1 MISISQT
8 VQDASMDKKKKE
20 KGKKKET
27 TSMKFNIQ
35 MLCYKL
41 EY

>member
-1 MISISQT
+1 MINILQT
-8 VQDASMDKKKKE
+8 VQDTSMDKKKEE

-35 MLCYKL
+35 ILCYKL

>member
-1 MISISQT
+1 MINILQT
-8 VQDASMDKKKKE
+8 VQDTSMDKKKKE
-20 KGKKKET
+20 EKKKET

-35 MLCYKL
+35 ILCYKL